1 MVQRLL
7 FDSIKDVLYKG
18 KIIVLIGPRQVGKT
32 SLLKKI
38 CASLEVPFL
47 WMNADEPDLRM
58 LLENPT
64 SSELK
69 NIVGAN
75 KLIVIDEAQQIKDIG
90 ATLKLFADALPEVQV
105 VATGSSAFELR
116 NKLNEPLTGRKLELH
131 LFPFSSKELELHF
144 GKLNERR
151 SLEHRL
157 IYGMYPEVITTPS
170 GEEQVLRELTNSYL
184 YKDLLMVD
192 GIKKASMVDKLL
204 QALALQ
210 IGNEVSYHE
219 LGQLLGGVD
228 PSTVERYIDLL
239 EKTYVIFRLHGF
251 NRNLR
256 NEIKKGKKIY
266 FWDNGIRN
274 SLIKNFN
281 PLALRNDKG
290 ALWENFI
297 VSERIKRNVY
307 SGYWCNYYFWR
318 THDGAEIDFI
328 EERGGILNAFEMK
341 WDSSKKTIKIPRS
354 FAEAYPEHTFEVI
367 DRNSYEKFVG

>member
-1 MVQRLL
+1 MVERLL
-7 FDSIKDVLYKG
+7 SDSIKAMLYKG

-32 SLLKKI
+32 SLLKKL
-38 CASLEVPFL
+38 CATLEQPFL
-47 WMNADEPDLRM
+47 WMSADEPDIRS

-64 SSELK
+64 SSELE
-69 NIVGAN
+69 NIIGTN
-75 KLIVIDEAQQIKDIG
+75 KLIIIDEAQQIKDIG
-90 ATLKLFADALPEVQV
+90 NTLKLFSDVLPHIQV
-105 VATGSSAFELR
+105 IATGSSAFELR
-116 NKLNEPLTGRKLELH
+116 NKLNEPLTGRKQELH
-131 LFPFSSKELELHF
+131 LLPFSIQELEQQY
-144 GKLNERR
+144 GKINEKR
-151 SLEHRL
+151 SLEHRM
-157 IYGMYPEVITTPS
+157 IYGMYPEVVTTS
-170 GEEQVLRELTNSYL
+170 GKEESVLRELTNSYL

-210 IGNEVSYHE
+210 LGNEVSYHE
-219 LGQLLGGVD
+219 LGQILGGVD

-239 EKTYVIFRLHGF
+239 EKTYVIYRLHGF
-251 NRNLR
+251 SRNLR

-297 VSERIKRNVY
+297 ISERIKHNVY
-307 SGYWCNYYFWR
+307 TGYWCNYYFWR

-328 EERGGILNAFEMK
+328 EEKNGTLNAFEFK
-341 WDSSKKTIKIPRS
+341 WDNCKKNVRLPRS
-354 FAEAYPEHTFEVI
+354 FAEAYPDHSFEVV
-367 DRNSYEKFVG
+367 DRNSYGKFV

>member
-1 MVQRLL
+1 MVERLL
-7 FDSIKDVLYKG
+7 SDSIKAMLYKG

-32 SLLKKI
+32 SLLKKL
-38 CASLEVPFL
+38 CATLEQPFL
-47 WMNADEPDLRM
+47 WMSADEPDIRS

-64 SSELK
+64 SSELE
-69 NIVGAN
+69 NIIGTN
-75 KLIVIDEAQQIKDIG
+75 KLIIIDEAQQIKDIG
-90 ATLKLFADALPEVQV
+90 NTLKLFSDVLPHIQV
-105 VATGSSAFELR
+105 IAIGSSAFELR
-116 NKLNEPLTGRKLELH
+116 NKLNEPLTGRKQELH
-131 LFPFSSKELELHF
+131 LLPFSIQELEQQY
-144 GKLNERR
+144 GKINEKR
-151 SLEHRL
+151 SLEHRM
-157 IYGMYPEVITTPS
+157 IYGMYPEVVTTS
-170 GEEQVLRELTNSYL
+170 GKEESVLRELTNSYL

-210 IGNEVSYHE
+210 LGNEVSYHE
-219 LGQLLGGVD
+219 LGQILGGVD

-239 EKTYVIFRLHGF
+239 EKTYVIYRLHGF
-251 NRNLR
+251 SRNLR

-297 VSERIKRNVY
+297 ISERIKHNVY
-307 SGYWCNYYFWR
+307 TGYWCNYYFWR

-328 EERGGILNAFEMK
+328 EEKNGTLNAFEFK
-341 WDSSKKTIKIPRS
+341 WDNCKKNVRLPRS
-354 FAEAYPEHTFEVI
+354 FAEAYPDHSFEVV
-367 DRNSYEKFVG
+367 DRNSYGKFV